1 VNVLALYSSN
11 VFCNSSEDKTFQNS
25 PDSVD
30 DPSNNLRPLFLSWGI
45 GLMNVLFAFPA
56 YYLIDRKG
64 RRWLLLT
71 ALPFVGEEV
80 TLQVRSPLTS

>member
-1 VNVLALYSSN
+1 MLALYSSN
-11 VFCNSSEDKTFQNS
+11 VFCKSAKDDTLQSSLESEN
-25 PDSVD
+25 
-30 DPSNNLRPLFLSWGI
+30 DPASNFRPLFLSWGI

-71 ALPFVGEEV
+71 ALPFVG
-80 TLQVRSPLTS
+80 